1 MLYRIFIIIIICCL
15 FPAGMPPA
23 ATPKLVLNTS
33 YTTPITAP
41 DKSGVLDLFY
51 KELFK
56 RLGGEFEIQYLPA
69 ERALTNANK
78 GIDDGDVCRIF
89 GLDEKYPNLVRVPEM
104 IMQYEHVIF
113 SHKVD
118 FKVNGPDDLKP
129 YDVGVVKG
137 WKIIEWN
144 TTSARTVTL
153 VDSGEQ
159 LFAMLAEGRI
169 DLAIIERMTGMMH
182 INSLDLKNISILEPA
197 FLAGDWYLYLHKK
210 HQNLVPVIAEEIRR
224 MKDDGSLQRIFRT
237 VLKRFTN

>member
-78 GIDDGDVCRIF
+78 GIDDGDVCN
-89 GLDEKYPNLVRVPEM
+89 GVLGCEK
-104 IMQYEHVIF
+104 
-113 SHKVD
+113 
-118 FKVNGPDDLKP
+118 
-129 YDVGVVKG
+129 DVGEV
-137 WKIIEWN
+137 
-144 TTSARTVTL
+144 
-153 VDSGEQ
+153 
-159 LFAMLAEGRI
+159 
-169 DLAIIERMTGMMH
+169 
-182 INSLDLKNISILEPA
+182 
-197 FLAGDWYLYLHKK
+197 
-210 HQNLVPVIAEEIRR
+210 
-224 MKDDGSLQRIFRT
+224 
-237 VLKRFTN
+237 